1 MNEYSEASLIEQSA
15 IELFEALGYDNQNCY
30 HETFGKPGTLDR
42 ETPSDVVL
50 IPSLKQS
57 LIDPILQYLLK
68 QSTLPLKN

>member
-1 MNEYSEASLIEQSA
+1 MITYSELNLVELSA
-15 IELFEALGYDNQNCY
+15 IELFKSLGYDYQNCY
-30 HETFGKPGTLDR
+30 HETFGKSGTLGR

-50 IPSLKQS
+50 IPRLKQS